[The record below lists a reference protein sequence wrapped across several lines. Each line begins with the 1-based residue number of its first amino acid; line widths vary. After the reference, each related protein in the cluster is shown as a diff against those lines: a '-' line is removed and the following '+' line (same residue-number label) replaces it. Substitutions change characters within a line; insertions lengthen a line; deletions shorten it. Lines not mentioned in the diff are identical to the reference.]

1 MKMQAIHAVV
11 EITTVE
17 EAQVP
22 EVHRALQV
30 MKLPAE
36 AAVTL
41 IPAAAV
47 PTTPQ
52 AAEVHHQALLRVEA
66 GHHHLLLHQEVA
78 DDKQMC
84 FSMCLD

>member
-1 MKMQAIHAVV
+1 MQVVHAAV

-36 AAVTL
+36 AAETL

-47 PTTPQ
+47 PATPQ

-66 GHHHLLLHQEVA
+66 DHHLLLHQEVE
-78 DDKQMC
+78 DDKEIC
-84 FSMCLD
+84 FSMCLNKK

>member
-1 MKMQAIHAVV
+1 MKMQAIPAVV
-11 EITTVE
+11 EIITAAEV
-17 EAQVP
+17 QVQ
-22 EVHRALQV
+22 EVQRALQV
-30 MKLPAE
+30 MKLRAE

-41 IPAAAV
+41 IPAVAV
-47 PTTPQ
+47 PATPQ

-78 DDKQMC
+78 DDKEKC

>member
-1 MKMQAIHAVV
+1 MQVVHAAV

-17 EAQVP
+17 EAQIP

-66 GHHHLLLHQEVA
+66 GHHHLLLLHQEVA
-78 DDKQMC
+78 DDKEMC